1 MRTLIHIAIVHSL
14 ADFGSL
20 TEQVKQNFQRQ
31 FGSQKWNKHLDD
43 VEQFWNQVH
52 NEILQ
57 LNLNWPRVRLY
68 QDGLPVCGRELEI
81 VSQVA
86 ASGSKNHRLLLELI
100 HRGTHLMGTEDPTLL
115 MEEYAR
121 AKASLSG
128 KGAAPAD
135 SERSGASGSVDD
147 LLRKRDQFIATTIN
161 QTLREG
167 ETGLLFLGM
176 THSALQFLAPDI
188 QVRSLVTV
196 GPPRENDGA

>member
-1 MRTLIHIAIVHSL
+1 MRTLIHVAVVHSL

-20 TEQVKQNFQRQ
+20 TEQVKESFQRQ
-31 FGSQKWNKHLDD
+31 FGSQKWKKHLDD
-43 VEQFWNQVH
+43 VEQFWDQVH

-57 LNLNWPRVRLY
+57 LNLNWSQVRLY

-86 ASGSKNHRLLLELI
+86 ALGSKNHQLLLELA
-100 HRGTHLMGTEDPTLL
+100 HRGAHLMGTEDPALL

-121 AKASLSG
+121 AKASLSS
-128 KGAAPAD
+128 KGAAQAD
-135 SERSGASGSVDD
+135 SQPSGASGPADD
-147 LLRKRDQFIATTIN
+147 LLRKRDQFIATMIN

-176 THSALQFLAPDI
+176 THCVVQFLAPDI
-188 QVRSLVTV
+188 QVRSLVTTSAEK
-196 GPPRENDGA
+196 GQTKL

>member
-1 MRTLIHIAIVHSL
+1 MRTLIHVAIVHSP

-20 TEQVKQNFQRQ
+20 REQVKESFQKQ

-43 VEQFWNQVH
+43 VEQFWDQIH
-52 NEILQ
+52 REILHTR
-57 LNLNWPRVRLY
+57 LDWPRVRLY

-86 ASGSKNHRLLLELI
+86 ASGSRNHQLLLELA
-100 HRGTHLMGTEDPTLL
+100 HRGAHLMGSEDPALL

-128 KGAAPAD
+128 NGAAQAD
-135 SERSGASGSVDD
+135 SERSGASRSADD

-176 THSALQFLAPDI
+176 THSALQFLDSDVR
-188 QVRSLVTV
+188 VRSLVTD
-196 GPPRENDGA
+196 GPST

>member
-1 MRTLIHIAIVHSL
+1 MRTLIHAAIVHSL

-20 TEQVKQNFQRQ
+20 SEQVKQSYQRQ

-52 NEILQ
+52 NEILR
-57 LNLNWPRVRLY
+57 LNLNWSRVRLY

-86 ASGSKNHRLLLELI
+86 ASGSKNHQLLLELVQ
-100 HRGTHLMGTEDPTLL
+100 RGAHLTGSEDPALL

-128 KGAAPAD
+128 KDA
-135 SERSGASGSVDD
+135 DD
-147 LLRKRDQFIATTIN
+147 LLRKRDRFIATTIN

-176 THSALQFLAPDI
+176 IHSAVRLLAPDI
-188 QVRSLVTV
+188 QVRSLVAV
-196 GPPRENDGA
+196 GPSCRENGGA